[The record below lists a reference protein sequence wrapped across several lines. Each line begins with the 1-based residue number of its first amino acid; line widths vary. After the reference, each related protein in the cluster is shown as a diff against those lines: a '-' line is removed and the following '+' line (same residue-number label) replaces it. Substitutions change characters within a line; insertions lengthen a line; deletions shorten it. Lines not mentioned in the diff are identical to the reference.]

1 MIELIPMTEGEFD
14 AYAADS
20 VPRYAQDKVRAG
32 QWTQEQSVQMA
43 AATFKEYLPNRLKTP
58 DNFLYRVRDS
68 SKDADVG
75 ILWFAIK
82 ERGGKKVA
90 FICDISVRSE
100 HRRAGYGRLTLS
112 ALEKEARARGLAGIG
127 LHVFGHNPAAQALY
141 DKSGFR
147 ATSISMY
154 KGLD

>member
-1 MIELIPMTEGEFD
+1 MSEGEFA

-32 QWTQEQSVQMA
+32 QWTEEQSVQMA
-43 AATFKEYLPNRLKTP
+43 QATFKEYLPNGLKTP
-58 DNFLYRVRDS
+58 DNFIYRVRDR
-68 SKDADVG
+68 SKDTDVG
-75 ILWFAIK
+75 ILWYAIK

-90 FICDISVRSE
+90 FICDISVHSE

-112 ALEKEARARGLAGIG
+112 ALEKEARARGLAGVG